1 MQRVF
6 RAAASLVAITLGGH
20 ALAQSTT
27 NEAQGKASV
36 GVTAGSLGVGPE
48 IGYRFNQHVGV
59 RANGGFL
66 GVDHSFSSG
75 GIEYDGHAKLSSAG
89 VMIDIYPLGGGFRI
103 SGGARYNGT
112 DGNVRATPNGPTR
125 IGSLVFTPE
134 QIGTITGRADLR
146 EFAPQLTLGY
156 GGKLRKGLAFTV
168 EAGAL
173 FQGAVRIRDFTSNGT
188 LATDPTIAGATYRN
202 ELAKQRQKLQ
212 DSANDYQVYPILQF
226 GLKYRF

>member
-48 IGYRFNQHVGV
+48 IGYRFSQHVGV

-89 VMIDIYPLGGGFRI
+89 VLVDLYPFGGGFRI
-103 SGGARYNGT
+103 SAGARYNGT
-112 DGNVRATPNGPTR
+112 NGNVRATPDGPTK

-188 LATDPTIAGATYRN
+188 LATDPTIAGTTYRG

>member
-1 MQRVF
+1 MQRSF
-6 RAAASLVAITLGGH
+6 HAAAAFVALTLAGQ
-20 ALAQSTT
+20 ALAQT
-27 NEAQGKASV
+27 EAGTEQGKASI
-36 GVTAGSLGVGPE
+36 GVIAGTLGVGPE

-75 GIEYDGHAKLSSAG
+75 GIEYDGHAKLSSVGAILD
-89 VMIDIYPLGGGFRI
+89 VYPLGGGFRI

-146 EFAPQLTLGY
+146 AFAPQLTLGY
-156 GGKLRKGLAFTV
+156 GGKVRKGLAFTV

-188 LATDPTIAGATYRN
+188 LATDPTIAGTTYRN

>member
-1 MQRVF
+1 MQRLF
-6 RAAASLVAITLGGH
+6 RAPAYLAVMTLAGQ
-20 ALAQSTT
+20 ALAQSTGDDP
-27 NEAQGKASV
+27 QGKASV

-48 IGYRFNQHVGV
+48 IGYRFDQHVGV

-66 GVDHSFSSG
+66 GLDHGFSSG
-75 GIEYDGHAKLSSAG
+75 GIDYEGHAGLSSVGAI
-89 VMIDIYPLGGGFRI
+89 VDLYPFGGGGRI
-103 SGGARYNGT
+103 SAGARYNGT

-125 IGSLVFTPE
+125 IGSLVFTPA

-188 LATDPTIAGATYRN
+188 LATDPTVAGATYRD

-212 DSANDYQVYPILQF
+212 DSANDYQVYPILQV